1 MTKSELRSV
10 YLAKRHTLS
19 KDDVGA
25 MSRSIADHFCE
36 GFDPE
41 AIGTVHC
48 FISITRFKEVDTSLI
63 LDRIWGDCPH
73 VRTFAPR
80 VDRATERLE
89 SLPVTRETKLTE
101 NIWGIREPAAGE
113 TADPHEIDLVVA
125 PLLCFDPNGHRVG
138 YGKGYYDLFLS
149 ECRPDCQKIGLSFF
163 PPVDRIDDLAP
174 HDVPLDG
181 VITPG
186 QIYSF
191 NRR

>member
-19 KDDVGA
+19 ADDVGA
-25 MSRSIADHFCE
+25 MSRRIADRFFE

-41 AIGTVHC
+41 AIRTIHC
-48 FISITRFKEVDTSLI
+48 FISIPRFKEVDTSLI
-63 LDRIWGDCPH
+63 LDRIWSDFPH
-73 VRTFAPR
+73 VRTLAPR
-80 VDRATERLE
+80 VARTTDTLE

-101 NIWGIREPAAGE
+101 NIWGIRQPAEGE
-113 TADPHEIDLVVA
+113 TAGPQVIDLVVA
-125 PLLCFDPNGHRVG
+125 PLLCFDPGGHRVG

-174 HDVPLDG
+174 HDIPLDG

-186 QIYSF
+186 QTYTFS
-191 NRR
+191 RR

>member
-1 MTKSELRSV
+1 
-10 YLAKRHTLS
+10 
-19 KDDVGA
+19 
-25 MSRSIADHFCE
+25 MSRRIADHFCE